1 MACDDRTSRRA
12 QRWPRRAK
20 SVQRVRVRTWRGR
33 NRAILRTLG
42 GSVERRRRPR
52 FGAWFSR
59 PACDPSARS
68 RPRPCLLSSLS
79 LPVPRPGMA
88 GALSAVSLGA
98 DTGLHTTSAVRGEII
113 FIPRR
118 SRSSA
123 PSSRRAGWSW
133 RPRPG
138 ARARPRNACITA
150 SHTNPCRVLHSE
162 VPSGRP
168 ARRRGQPR
176 RDRPPGS
183 SPAEYSARP
192 AFTAEG
198 GLGPGRSRP
207 SPGTGDAIA
216 VDGTSGTGAPA
227 LREKRPSAVTST
239 SGRSR
244 LRASMMRSM

>member
-79 LPVPRPGMA
+79 LPVPRPGIGGRA
-88 GALSAVSLGA
+88 ECGNPRRRDRVAHHERSPQR
-98 DTGLHTTSAVRGEII
+98 DHLH
-113 FIPRR
+113 PRR

-123 PSSRRAGWSW
+123 PPSRRSRWSW

-138 ARARPRNACITA
+138 ARARPRDACIIA
-150 SHTNPCRVLHSE
+150 SHTNRYRAPHRE
-162 VPSGRP
+162 VPSGALPGAAGSPDETGRP
-168 ARRRGQPR
+168 AARQPNTPR
-176 RDRPPGS
+176 ALRSPPK
-183 SPAEYSARP
+183 
-192 AFTAEG
+192 G
-198 GLGPGRSRP
+198 GLVRDGPGPAPVRAMRLP
-207 SPGTGDAIA
+207 STGRRA
-216 VDGTSGTGAPA
+216 
-227 LREKRPSAVTST
+227 RELPPCAR
-239 SGRSR
+239 SGR
-244 LRASMMRSM
+244 AP

>member
-1 MACDDRTSRRA
+1 VACDDRTSRRA

-98 DTGLHTTSAVRGEII
+98 DTGLHTTSAARGEII

-138 ARARPRNACITA
+138 ARARPRNACIIA
-150 SHTNPCRVLHSE
+150 SRTNRCRAPHRE
-162 VPSGRP
+162 VPSGRL
-168 ARRRGQPR
+168 
-176 RDRPPGS
+176 PGAAG
-183 SPAEYSARP
+183 SPDETGRP
-192 AFTAEG
+192 AARQPNTPRALRSPPKG
-198 GLGPGRSRP
+198 GLARDGPGPAPVRAMRLP
-207 SPGTGDAIA
+207 STGRRA
-216 VDGTSGTGAPA
+216 
-227 LREKRPSAVTST
+227 RELPPCAR
-239 SGRSR
+239 SGR
-244 LRASMMRSM
+244 AP